1 MIESSI
7 VVKRKMSSNNES
19 SPVPSTNK
27 RIKSV
32 GYVSARD
39 HSKLAVQLANA
50 VQENEIYQTTW
61 MRKCSL
67 TFYTRF
73 TIRSFFVSLFLH
85 QYWPDSEIPEFY

>member
-1 MIESSI
+1 MKLLYHAIESSI
-7 VVKRKMSSNNES
+7 VVKRKTSPNES

-61 MRKCSL
+61 MRKCS
-67 TFYTRF
+67 
-73 TIRSFFVSLFLH
+73 
-85 QYWPDSEIPEFY
+85 